1 MALSVEKKVGVFF
14 VAGLLVL
21 GVMLEIGEKWN
32 PFDKKVSYRTY
43 LTSITGLKVGDPVRL
58 SGVDVG
64 KISTITILDDKIQ
77 IDFDV
82 KPGTKI
88 RTDSVAGLRLT
99 NLLGGQ
105 FLGITFGSP
114 TAPLLE
120 PGGTV
125 KGKDVAN
132 IDVIVDN
139 VSDLTKD
146 AKKFIEELNRN
157 QNEVMHKIS
166 GILDDNRANLRD
178 SIANLNSITTKFDRG
193 DGSLALLLNDKAL
206 YNNTNDVT
214 IYLKDITGKISRG
227 EGSVGKLVNDDAF
240 YNDAK
245 VAMADIRDSMKDVKD
260 IASKINKGEGTMG
273 KLVNDESLYTEL
285 RDASKNIGEISKKI
299 NEGQG
304 TLGKL
309 VNEDGLYRDTTAA
322 MKKVEKAAEGLGDSG
337 PISVIGSIIGTLF

>member
-14 VAGLLVL
+14 IIGLITL
-21 GVMLEIGEKWN
+21 GLMLEIGEKWN
-32 PFDKKVSYRTY
+32 PFEKKVFYRTY

-64 KISTITILDDKIQ
+64 KITTITILDDKIQ
-77 IDFDV
+77 IDFEV

-114 TAPLLE
+114 NAPLLE

-132 IDVIVDN
+132 IDIIVDN

-146 AKKFIEELNRN
+146 AKKFIEELNKN

-193 DGSLALLLNDKAL
+193 EGSLALLLNDKAL
-206 YNNTNDVT
+206 YNNTNET
-214 IYLKDITGKISRG
+214 TTYLKDITGKISRG

-245 VAMADIRDSMKDVKD
+245 VAMSDIRDSMKDVKD

-273 KLVNDESLYTEL
+273 KLVNDEALYTEL
-285 RDASKNIGEISKKI
+285 RDASKNISEISRKI
-299 NEGQG
+299 NDGQG

>member
-1 MALSVEKKVGVFF
+1 MALSVEKKVGLFF
-14 VAGLLVL
+14 VAGLIVL
-21 GVMLEIGEKWN
+21 GIMLEIGEKWN
-32 PFDKKVSYRTY
+32 PFDKQVSYRTY

-64 KISTITILDDKIQ
+64 KITTITILDDKIQ
-77 IDFDV
+77 IDFEV
-82 KPGTKI
+82 KPDTKI

-114 TAPLLE
+114 GAPLLE

-125 KGKDVAN
+125 IGKDVAN
-132 IDVIVDN
+132 IDIIVDN

-285 RDASKNIGEISKKI
+285 RDASKNIGEISRKI
-299 NEGQG
+299 NDGQG